1 MSRGRPAPRI
11 TMTERQYS
19 LLSQH
24 WAKHS
29 LAHHIKTRIRI
40 LLLANEGY
48 SHASIKRELRIDINT
63 VKRWR
68 RRWETEFD
76 SIKAFELGESGQGVG
91 DKALLKRM
99 LLVVKDNPRSGAPKR
114 ITLAQEQQ
122 IIALACEKPE
132 DYGVPITQ
140 WNREM
145 LAHVAKAKGVVEA
158 ISPRYVSEILKK
170 SQASTS

>member
-1 MSRGRPAPRI
+1 
-11 TMTERQYS
+11 MTERQYS

-76 SIKAFELGESGQGVG
+76 SIKAFELGESGQGWVIKPFLKG
-91 DKALLKRM
+91 CYLL
-99 LLVVKDNPRSGAPKR
+99 
-114 ITLAQEQQ
+114 
-122 IIALACEKPE
+122 
-132 DYGVPITQ
+132 
-140 WNREM
+140 
-145 LAHVAKAKGVVEA
+145 
-158 ISPRYVSEILKK
+158 
-170 SQASTS
+170 